1 MKFTKILPIISLLF
15 LASCATIKV
24 EADYDTT
31 ADFSQYKTFA
41 FYKKGIEKVDIS
53 SLDKKRII
61 KAIEQ
66 EMLAKGF
73 TLSSK
78 PDIVVNIFAKST
90 KKVTVHNNTY
100 SNYYWQPYY
109 YYGPY
114 YGMNYGTHVSQYDEG
129 TLFIDFIIVMTSMPV
144 VRKIMTYSTLFDAS
158 APQWIASKYWQS
170 GAFIAVVYLLLALT
184 SGFYSLNKI
193 VEKAKIPI
201 VNFWIFSFLIFLGFL
216 ACWRYSVI
224 FPDMQFISK
233 KALLFSM
240 VISYFSTTLVHYLI
254 ASYFNKEK
262 L

>member
-129 TLFIDFIIVMTSMPV
+129 TLFIDFVDNKKKELIWQGVGKGALNMNNAKKKDEIVKEFVKQIIAQYPPE
-144 VRKIMTYSTLFDAS
+144 LEE
-158 APQWIASKYWQS
+158 Q
-170 GAFIAVVYLLLALT
+170 
-184 SGFYSLNKI
+184 
-193 VEKAKIPI
+193 
-201 VNFWIFSFLIFLGFL
+201 
-216 ACWRYSVI
+216 
-224 FPDMQFISK
+224 
-233 KALLFSM
+233 
-240 VISYFSTTLVHYLI
+240 
-254 ASYFNKEK
+254 
-262 L
+262 